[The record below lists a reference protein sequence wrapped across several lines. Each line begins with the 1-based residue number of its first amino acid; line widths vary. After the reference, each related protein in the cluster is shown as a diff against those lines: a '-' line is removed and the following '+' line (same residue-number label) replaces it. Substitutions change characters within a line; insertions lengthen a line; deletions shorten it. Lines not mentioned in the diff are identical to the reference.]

1 MKNKLTKLEG
11 MRGFAALYVFADHLL
26 TGRLLAPASP
36 WRLVFDQGFEVVML
50 FFLLSGFVIFYSQS
64 RHEDQTFK
72 GYFLRRAK
80 RIYPIYLLALL
91 ATYAANCLSAGR
103 WLNLNLPGLLG
114 NIFMLQDTYGFK
126 PGVRVDAYGGNISL
140 WSLSYEWWFYLMF
153 WPIYRHVKPGAQWAV
168 AAGLSA
174 AGGVLYCIWPN
185 QAALFLL
192 YFIIWWCGVEMARIY
207 GNGQRPGLGNQWR
220 TVAALGV
227 FCVGLAATR
236 WGPGE
241 ALALLG
247 HPVLR
252 QFASSWIF
260 LVVGLG
266 WSAAKFKGFGFI
278 PTCFAWAAPISY
290 ALYALHYP
298 LAVSA
303 SYLAFLP
310 GRNLQIAGYVLIVL
324 LLSYWSET
332 VLQRFVNSRVGGAR
346 HRRSMS

>member
-1 MKNKLTKLEG
+1 
-11 MRGFAALYVFADHLL
+11 
-26 TGRLLAPASP
+26 
-36 WRLVFDQGFEVVML
+36 
-50 FFLLSGFVIFYSQS
+50 
-64 RHEDQTFK
+64 
-72 GYFLRRAK
+72 
-80 RIYPIYLLALL
+80 
-91 ATYAANCLSAGR
+91 
-103 WLNLNLPGLLG
+103 
-114 NIFMLQDTYGFK
+114 
-126 PGVRVDAYGGNISL
+126 
-140 WSLSYEWWFYLMF
+140 
-153 WPIYRHVKPGAQWAV
+153 
-168 AAGLSA
+168 LSA